1 MQQSDSNGSS
11 WCSKIHP
18 SCRPSDLRVVQTAKV
33 QELKLFPSVRS
44 ECGTNWKYP
53 LQPVTP
59 WGWNR
64 ILEFSAAWSTFE
76 NRDLYPLHLPFHY
89 SLTPQLLLFC
99 LGFLNYFTELL
110 PGHHRWPP
118 LHPMEQLLRPVLIQ
132 VLLLSLWFSCHSWEG
147 QHLLLPSSSSSSSKA
162 SWGLPPPAQG
172 FPSPLLGLLFHARP
186 PALSAKPSP
195 GRWGKKVP
203 QRGE

>member
-1 MQQSDSNGSS
+1 MAPAGVPKSIPAVGRVT
-11 WCSKIHP
+11 CGLFRLPKSK
-18 SCRPSDLRVVQTAKV
+18 SFSF
-33 QELKLFPSVRS
+33 FPVSGLSVGLIESTRCNQWH
-44 ECGTNWKYP
+44 CGD
-53 LQPVTP
+53 
-59 WGWNR
+59 GIG

-89 SLTPQLLLFC
+89 SLTAQLLLFC

-118 LHPMEQLLRPVLIQ
+118 LHPMEQLLRLVLIQ
-132 VLLLSLWFSCHSWEG
+132 VLLLSLWFSCRSWEG
-147 QHLLLPSSSSSSSKA
+147 QHLLLPSSSSFSSKA
-162 SWGLPPPAQG
+162 SWGLPPPTQG
-172 FPSPLLGLLFHARP
+172 FPPPLLGLSFHARP